1 MRAALTLGLTTAV
14 GIGLLAAPDL
24 TGYEGGARTS
34 HLIVGPVAAS
44 LAFIAIWP
52 VTRALRWLVV
62 GLGAWLLGSLLL
74 MTHPGA
80 ALPAGVVSGVALVAL
95 PLLAGAAHARI
106 GGGWPA
112 LVGSTPDQAPGPAA
126 ASAQK
131 PRSTSPAE
139 PSAEQRGGQPL
150 VDTTDIATAPTPM
163 APRTTAPTTSA
174 VPRGGT
180 RRVVVI
186 TGASAGVGRA
196 TARAFAA
203 RGWDVGLLA
212 RGQAGLDAARAEAE
226 GAGVRALAISVDV
239 ADAAA
244 VERAADRIETEL
256 GPIDV
261 WVNNAMTSVFA
272 RALDTSADE
281 YRRVTEVTYL
291 GYVHGTLS
299 ALRRMVP
306 RDRGVII
313 MVGSALAYRSIPLQS
328 AYCASKAAIRGFSDS
343 VRAELLHDGSAVSLR
358 AIHLPAINTPQFSW
372 VRSRLPRMAQPV
384 PPIFQPEVPAE
395 AIVWLAENDRREVL
409 LGTPTAM
416 AVLGQKVIPGLLD
429 RYLADAAWEGQMTS
443 EPRPEDTPDNLFQP
457 LPGDRGAH
465 GSFDD
470 RAREA
475 IPQWWLVRNRPV
487 VAGAAAGLGVL
498 AAGLWAA
505 RRGNR

>member
-1 MRAALTLGLTTAV
+1 MRTVLSLGAATAI

-24 TGYEGGARTS
+24 LGYEGTARTS
-34 HLIVGPVAAS
+34 HLIVGPIAAS

-62 GLGAWLLGSLLL
+62 GLGAWLLASLLL
-74 MTHPGA
+74 LPHPGEA
-80 ALPAGVVSGVALVAL
+80 FGAGAVSGVALIAL
-95 PLLAGAAHARI
+95 ASLAGPARARM

-112 LVGSTPDQAPGPAA
+112 LRPVASPAPPDQAPELERTPA
-126 ASAQK
+126 QDRT
-131 PRSTSPAE
+131 P
-139 PSAEQRGGQPL
+139 PSGEQRPMSISQ
-150 VDTTDIATAPTPM
+150 TAPVSS
-163 APRTTAPTTSA
+163 ASTTSA
-174 VPRGGT
+174 APAGQRP
-180 RRVVVI
+180 VVVI

-196 TARAFAA
+196 TVRAFAA
-203 RGWDVGLLA
+203 KGWDIGLLA
-212 RGQAGLDAARAEAE
+212 RGQEGLDAARREAE
-226 GAGVRALAISVDV
+226 TAGARALAISIDV
-239 ADAAA
+239 ADAEA
-244 VERAADRIETEL
+244 VEKAAGRIEAEL
-256 GPIDV
+256 GPIEV

-328 AYCASKAAIRGFSDS
+328 AYCASKAAIRGFTDS

-358 AIHLPAINTPQFSW
+358 AIHLPAVNTPQFSW
-372 VRSRLPRMAQPV
+372 VRSRLPRMPQPV

-443 EPRPEDTPDNLFQP
+443 EPRPQDAPDNLFQP

-470 RAREA
+470 RAREV
-475 IPQWWLVRNRPV
+475 IPQWWLVRNRSV
-487 VAGAAAGLGVL
+487 VAGL
-498 AAGLWAA
+498 AAGAGMLAATLWAA
-505 RRGNR
+505 RHGER

>member
-1 MRAALTLGLTTAV
+1 MRAALSLGAATAA
-14 GIGLLAAPDL
+14 GIGLLAAPEL
-24 TGYEGGARTS
+24 LGYEGAARTS
-34 HLIVGPVAAS
+34 HLIVGPTAAS

-62 GLGAWLLGSLLL
+62 GLGAWLLASLLL
-74 MTHPGA
+74 LPHPGEA
-80 ALPAGVVSGVALVAL
+80 FGAGAVGGVALIAL
-95 PLLAGAAHARI
+95 ASLAGTAKARM

-112 LVGSTPDQAPGPAA
+112 LIKAPEQAPERERTPAQDRTSKEGDQRPMSTSQTAPASA
-126 ASAQK
+126 AS
-131 PRSTSPAE
+131 
-139 PSAEQRGGQPL
+139 
-150 VDTTDIATAPTPM
+150 
-163 APRTTAPTTSA
+163 TTSA
-174 VPRGGT
+174 APAGQRP
-180 RRVVVI
+180 VVVI

-196 TARAFAA
+196 TVRAFAA
-203 RGWDVGLLA
+203 KGWDIGLLA
-212 RGQAGLDAARAEAE
+212 RGQEGLDAARREAE
-226 GAGVRALAISVDV
+226 TAGARALAISIDV
-239 ADAAA
+239 ADAEA
-244 VERAADRIETEL
+244 VEKAAGRIEAEL
-256 GPIDV
+256 GPIEV

-328 AYCASKAAIRGFSDS
+328 AYCASKAAIRGFTDS
-343 VRAELLHDGSAVSLR
+343 VRTELLHDGSAVSLR
-358 AIHLPAINTPQFSW
+358 AIHLPAVNTPQFGW
-372 VRSRLPRMAQPV
+372 VRSRLPRMPQPV

-443 EPRPEDTPDNLFQP
+443 EPRPQDAPDNLFQP
-457 LPGDRGAH
+457 LSGDRGAH

-470 RAREA
+470 RAREV

-487 VAGAAAGLGVL
+487 VAGL
-498 AAGLWAA
+498 AAGAGILAATLWAA
-505 RRGNR
+505 RHGER